1 MVVDGITFDSRME
14 ADFYL
19 ELKKLK
25 KEGKIVDF
33 DLQPRFNLIPKF
45 KKDGVT
51 YRKMDYIA
59 DFLVYIK
66 DGNDI
71 KKIVYDVKGY
81 SKDSTFLIKQKL
93 FNYKYDF
100 PLVLIT
106 YYKGNWCTVQE
117 KQKMIK
123 KNTKTK

>member
-123 KNTKTK
+123 NTKTK